1 MSDTWIEVEKHIK
14 YLIEHVVCPQITS
27 NAVEKMR
34 VALLFNSKEV
44 HNEGRSEREATAL
57 KTLRSGKTH
66 L

>member
-44 HNEGRSEREATAL
+44 HNEGRSEEKL
-57 KTLRSGKTH
+57 LH
-66 L
+66 